1 MTLDD
6 PEARLRDTLESLAS
20 TVVPSPE
27 TTYTKARSEWQRR
40 DRRRRLVM
48 LVIAVLIVAAADV
61 VGLWALHSL
70 AEPDRPPRKERID
83 VIVQP

>member
-1 MTLDD
+1 MSVDD
-6 PEARLRDTLESLAS
+6 PEARLRDTLDSLAS
-20 TVVPSPE
+20 TVVPSPDA
-27 TTYTKARSEWQRR
+27 YARARTEWQRR

-48 LVIAVLIVAAADV
+48 LALAVLIVAVADV

-70 AEPDRPPRKERID
+70 AEPDRTPRHERID

>member
-1 MTLDD
+1 MSVDD
-6 PEARLRDTLESLAS
+6 PETRLRDTLDSLAQAVS
-20 TVVPSPE
+20 PSPDA
-27 TTYTKARSEWQRR
+27 YAKARSEWQRR

-48 LVIAVLIVAAADV
+48 LVLAVVTVAVADV

-70 AEPDRPPRKERID
+70 AEPERPPRHERID